1 MLIGNNGILTQAI
14 NSKEKTEVAEIKE
27 KLELAIIEYE
37 IENNTSDKELAEYL
51 MDEEKTG
58 LNGVEIIN
66 EKEGNI
72 LGKYKRQYKFF
83 NYRISR
89 IW

>member
-1 MLIGNNGILTQAI
+1 
-14 NSKEKTEVAEIKE
+14 
-27 KLELAIIEYE
+27 
-37 IENNTSDKELAEYL
+37 

-89 IW
+89 I